1 MPNFAPILSTGTYI
15 FIINAILLLLA
26 FVLIGNEFGVKTV
39 YTALILG
46 PMVDFLASIYPMEH
60 SMFAEVVEGTGQI
73 ILNPWFDLL
82 SFVLVLSASQSIL
95 FSINAS
101 TGGLDILA
109 KIINKYL
116 HINLGTSVSV
126 G

>member
-1 MPNFAPILSTGTYI
+1 
-15 FIINAILLLLA
+15 
-26 FVLIGNEFGVKTV
+26 
-39 YTALILG
+39 
-46 PMVDFLASIYPMEH
+46 
-60 SMFAEVVEGTGQI
+60 MFAEVVEGTGQI

-109 KIINKYL
+109 NIINKY
-116 HINLGTSVSV
+116 IKS
-126 G
+126 